1 MRIESVLGSV
11 LECVPCAQVSNQ
23 IIIYTSPNYRNK
35 INSATQSESLHSPG
49 IFSDPPWGG
58 GVSVTQ
64 FFLEAHLY
72 YAFFLTKCRFF
83 GQNDICNNHF
93 HPSIFP
99 FACKSIE
106 IDIDN
111 NNSFIRIHNLHF

>member
-23 IIIYTSPNYRNK
+23 IIMYTSPSYRNT
-35 INSATQSESLHSPG
+35 INSATQSVITLPG
-49 IFSDPPWGG
+49 IFSDSSWGG

-93 HPSIFP
+93 QPSIFP

-111 NNSFIRIHNLHF
+111 NSFIRIHNLHF